1 MKNTGAFFFILFIFL
16 GNMNAQN
23 WYDLTIPAGIYP
35 NALDFIHP
43 NEGWVIDNYAVMHT
57 ADGGESWQFQEVPTE
72 ALMNSVSFVNE
83 TYGWIAAD
91 NGVIMHTNDGGLSW
105 IEQTSGTPY
114 ALKKIL
120 FIDANHGWAIGFG
133 PGAIGTFLYTTDGGQ
148 NWTSTECPCLF
159 NDLDFHS
166 ATQGWMVCD
175 DGKIYSTYDGGVT
188 IEPLNLSNSTTLTNV
203 DFVNDGVGWV
213 VGENNLLQQTL
224 NGGLNW
230 YDETS
235 PLQAFMLSGLS
246 FASMSVGAISASSSI
261 AVTLDGGDSWGVTQI
276 PNAFIRDIE
285 MLNEYSGYATTV
297 NGVIKY
303 CGLGVLTQPESV
315 NVAEGSPV
323 QLNAQATIFGA
334 SYQWQ
339 AFINGSWVNLEDNGA
354 YTGTNNNS
362 LFIAAAYGSMMFRCV
377 ITFEACSITTN
388 EVGVQ
393 TTVGVGEFDSNPI
406 IVYPNPARDQISVAS
421 QNPISIR
428 LIEVHDSFGRLII
441 RKEQF
446 ITNEISLHGLRTG
459 HYIISVYT
467 AQNLTRIPFVKI

>member
-1 MKNTGAFFFILFIFL
+1 MKKTGALSFVLFILL
-16 GNMNAQN
+16 GNINAQN
-23 WYDLTIPAGIYP
+23 WYDLSIPAGIYP

-43 NEGWVIDNYAVMHT
+43 NEGWVIDNYAVIHT
-57 ADGGESWQFQEVPTE
+57 IDGGESWEFQEVPTE

-83 TYGWIAAD
+83 TDGWIAAD
-91 NGVIMHTNDGGLSW
+91 NGVILQTNDVGLNW
-105 IEQTSGTPY
+105 NEQASGTPY

-120 FIDANHGWAIGFG
+120 FNDALHGWAIGFG
-133 PGAIGTFLYTTDGGQ
+133 PGFVGTFLYTIDGGQ
-148 NWTSTECPCLF
+148 NWMSTDCPCLF
-159 NDLDFHS
+159 NDLDFHN

-175 DGKIYSTYDGGVT
+175 DGKVYSTYDGGIT

-203 DFVNDGVGWV
+203 DFVNEGVGWV

-224 NGGLNW
+224 NGGLDW

-235 PLQAFMLSGLS
+235 PLQAFALSGLS

-261 AVTLDGGDSWGVTQI
+261 AVTLDGGDSWEVAQI

-303 CGLGVLTQPESV
+303 CGLGILTQPESV

-323 QLNAQATIFGA
+323 QLNTQATIFGA

-339 AFINGSWVNLEDNGA
+339 ALINGSWENLEDNGA

-362 LFIAAAYGSMMFRCV
+362 LFIAAAYSSMIFRCV

-388 EVGVQ
+388 EVAVQ
-393 TTVGVGEFDSNPI
+393 TTVGVGEFDSNSI
-406 IVYPNPARDQISVAS
+406 IIYPNPAST
-421 QNPISIR
+421 
-428 LIEVHDSFGRLII
+428 
-441 RKEQF
+441 F
-446 ITNEISLHGLRTG
+446 ITLEIPNEFVGETMVIYDVIGREIYRSQPANTTNNINVAPFSSGSYMLRVG
-459 HYIISVYT
+459 N
-467 AQNLTRIPFVKI
+467 QNVRFQR